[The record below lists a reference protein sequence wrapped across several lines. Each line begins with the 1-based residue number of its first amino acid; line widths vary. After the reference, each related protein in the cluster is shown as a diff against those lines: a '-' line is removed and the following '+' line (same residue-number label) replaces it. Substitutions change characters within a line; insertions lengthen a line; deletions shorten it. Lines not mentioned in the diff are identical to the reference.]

1 MLYIQCCI
9 NHPCILA
16 PPRSPTQLTGPKLV
30 SWVTSSKRR
39 YSSELAK
46 DASIAK
52 DRAIMTEVSDG
63 FKAGL
68 AADQARERREA
79 EEARAALEAERVA
92 TANAAAVKAQAM
104 AEKARRAAILVREFD
119 INIDLY

>member
-1 MLYIQCCI
+1 
-9 NHPCILA
+9 
-16 PPRSPTQLTGPKLV
+16 
-30 SWVTSSKRR
+30 
-39 YSSELAK
+39 
-46 DASIAK
+46 
-52 DRAIMTEVSDG
+52 MTEVSDG

-92 TANAAAVKAQAM
+92 TAVKAQVM

>member
-1 MLYIQCCI
+1 
-9 NHPCILA
+9 
-16 PPRSPTQLTGPKLV
+16 
-30 SWVTSSKRR
+30 VTSSKRR